1 MQPALHR
8 TVLVV
13 DVAGFGDRRRTNQHQ
28 VTVRAGLYSALRH
41 ALDGIGIAWA
51 DCYHEDRGDGV
62 LVLAPSESPKAV
74 LVESFPQRLVEALRD
89 HNEGRAPEEQIR
101 LRLALHAGE
110 VHYDEHGVT
119 GASINLAF
127 RLLNASRLKS
137 TLAGSLGV
145 LAVIVSSWFFED
157 VVRHSVASKPA
168 TYRQVRVKNK
178 ETNTSAWICLPDQ
191 PFSPPVARA
200 VRAGNGSVG
209 RAAARPPKGE
219 DREPTLAGVEI
230 TQTLPHDTTAFTGRA
245 DELDTLLES
254 ATEATE
260 TGQVVAI
267 HAIDGMAGVG
277 KTALAIHVAH
287 RLEDRFPDGRL
298 FVRLHAHTPGQHPAD
313 PAEVLASLLSAA
325 GVPTQRIPAELDAR
339 AAMWRNHLVG
349 KKILLFLD
357 DAAGHQQVEPLLPAT
372 PGCLVLVTSRRR
384 LTALDTVVTLP
395 LDTLPPDEAVALFTR
410 LSGRTVAA
418 ADGPHVAEIVQ
429 LSGCLPLA
437 ISLVA
442 GRLRHRRS
450 WSVADLAED
459 LNLTRDRL
467 FEIRAEDVA
476 VAAAFDLSF
485 RDLPDKEQ
493 LFFRYLGTHPGPELD
508 AYGAAALA
516 DVPLTEAR
524 EYLEALYNNHL
535 LDEPA
540 PKRYRMHDLV
550 RDYTRRLTDGAGDEG
565 EAVERLFEYY
575 QRTAQVAENYIYGKI
590 LADELTAQSFGR
602 VTRDFSTHAEA
613 MAWMHTERAN
623 LVACVEY
630 AARQG
635 QRRELRE
642 LEDALT
648 SLLLAI
654 GPWHQPVLF
663 QQSAHAG
670 QLGDEPLSLAYSLN
684 RLGEQQKSSGKFAD
698 SVRAHS
704 KALAIYSELNLPDL
718 RKRMANTL
726 SFMGVAQL
734 VIGDLE
740 GAIESQTQALEIFR
754 SLDYPLAE
762 AYALNELGVVR
773 RVVGNFDAAAAA
785 HAQAFE
791 IFDDVGGDFGKA
803 FALVGLGAV
812 RRATGNYADAIESQQ
827 QALEIYGA
835 LGSQVGEADALN
847 ELGSAVGATGDFA
860 AADALHARALAI
872 YRDSEHSLGQAETL
886 NNNGRLLL
894 EFGKPAEARARH
906 ESAVRL
912 ARDVRSLLEEARA
925 LEGLAWCGDEDD
937 AVVRLRDAVSIYRR
951 IGAAEA
957 DATAD
962 RLAELE
968 AGGRPPRAV
977 GDGE

>member
-13 DVAGFGDRRRTNQHQ
+13 DVAGFGDRRRTNEHQ
-28 VTVRAGLYSALRH
+28 VTVRAGLYVALRH

-62 LVLAPSESPKAV
+62 LVLVPSEAPKAV
-74 LVESFPQRLVEALRD
+74 LVESFPQRLVEALHD
-89 HNEGRAPEEQIR
+89 YNNGRAPEEQIR
-101 LRLALHAGE
+101 LRVALHAGE
-110 VHYDEHGVT
+110 VRYDDHGVT
-119 GASINLAF
+119 AVSINLAF
-127 RLLNASRLKS
+127 RLLDASQLKS

-145 LAVIVSSWFFED
+145 LAVIVSSWFFDE
-157 VVRHSVASKPA
+157 VVRHSGASLPD

-178 ETNTSAWICLPDQ
+178 ETNTNAWICLPDQ
-191 PFSPPVARA
+191 PFSPPATRA
-200 VRAGNGSVG
+200 AQSGNGS
-209 RAAARPPKGE
+209 AARPKRGR
-219 DREPTLAGVEI
+219 REAALAGVEI
-230 TQTLPHDTTAFTGRA
+230 TQTLPHDTAAFTGRA
-245 DELDTLLES
+245 DELATLLES
-254 ATEATE
+254 AAEATE

-277 KTALAIHVAH
+277 KTALAVHVAH

-298 FVRLHAHTPGQHPAD
+298 FLRLHAHTPGQHPAD

-325 GVPTQRIPAELDAR
+325 GVATQRIPAELDAR

-349 KKILLFLD
+349 KRILLILD
-357 DAAGHQQVEPLLPAT
+357 DAAGHQQVEPLLPST

-384 LTALDTVVTLP
+384 LTALDTAVTLP

-410 LSGRTVAA
+410 LSGRTVTDAE
-418 ADGPHVAEIVQ
+418 GRHVAEIVQ
-429 LSGCLPLA
+429 LSGYLPLA

-442 GRLRHRRS
+442 GLLRHRRS
-450 WSVADLAED
+450 WSVADLATD
-459 LNLTRDRL
+459 LNSTRDRL

-485 RDLPDKEQ
+485 RDLPAKER

-516 DVPLTEAR
+516 DVPLVDAR
-524 EYLEALYNNHL
+524 EYLDALYNNHL

-540 PKRYRMHDLV
+540 PGRYRMHDLV
-550 RDYTRRLTDGAGDEG
+550 RDYTRRFTDGAGDEG
-565 EAVERLFEYY
+565 DAIERLFEYY

-590 LADELTAQSFGR
+590 LADELSVQSLGR
-602 VTRDFSTHAEA
+602 ITRDFSTHAEA

-648 SLLLAI
+648 SLLWVT
-654 GPWHQPVLF
+654 GPWDQAILF
-663 QQSAHAG
+663 QPSVARAG
-670 QLGDEPLSLAYSLN
+670 PQGNAPLSRAYSLN
-684 RLGEQQKSSGKFAD
+684 RLGEQRKSSGNFAG
-698 SVRAHS
+698 SVAAHS
-704 KALAIYSELNLPDL
+704 EALAIYSELNLPDL

-734 VIGDLE
+734 VIGDLKS
-740 GAIESQTQALEIFR
+740 AIESQNQALEIFR

-762 AYALNELGVVR
+762 AYALNELGVVL
-773 RVVGNFDAAAAA
+773 RVVGDFGDAAAA

-791 IFDDVGGDFGKA
+791 IFHDVGGDFGQA
-803 FALVGLGAV
+803 FALVGLGTV

-835 LGSQVGEADALN
+835 LGSRVGEADALN
-847 ELGSAVGATGDFA
+847 ELGSAVGAMGDFA
-860 AADALHARALAI
+860 AADEHHARALAI
-872 YRDSEHSLGQAETL
+872 YLDAEHSLGQAETL
-886 NNNGRLLL
+886 NNNGKLLL
-894 EFGKPAEARARH
+894 EFGKPAQARAKH
-906 ESAVRL
+906 ESAALL
-912 ARDVRSLLEEARA
+912 AHDVRSLLEQARA
-925 LEGLAWCGDEDD
+925 LEGIARCGHELGDIDD
-937 AVVRLRDAVSIYRR
+937 ALGPLREAESIYRR

-957 DATAD
+957 DATAA
-962 RLAELE
+962 RLAELS
-968 AGGRPPRAV
+968 ARTPRAV
-977 GDGE
+977 PDGQ